1 MSPDHMSWNHQS
13 SLYLCRV
20 LVLTD
25 QAVRLLEHG
34 KAHTQIDA
42 QREPAVTVTE
52 SHVLGEQGRF
62 TKQLS
67 VCFPAFAG
75 KVQRK
80 RFQSTRESSGRP
92 QQLQFHRLFC
102 SLAVLDPRGLATP
115 LTYFLHL
122 SLSSV
127 ILIDSYT
134 GSPVHV
140 LMLPSR
146 PCVAFLA
153 CVHLASLPCIISFS
167 R

>member
-1 MSPDHMSWNHQS
+1 MES
-13 SLYLCRV
+13 SVITISLSSFGVDRSS
-20 LVLTD
+20 
-25 QAVRLLEHG
+25 RLSFG
-34 KAHTQIDA
+34 TRKGTHTQTDA
-42 QREPAVTVTE
+42 QSEPAVTVTE
-52 SHVLGEQGRF
+52 SHVLGEEGRV

-127 ILIDSYT
+127 SLIDSYT

-153 CVHLASLPCIISFS
+153 CVHLASLPCIISFPCFLVV
-167 R
+167 